1 MQRRGMLFSLES
13 KHTWYLPPSLTF
25 WVWHLFVNLWR
36 HKSIFLGCSGPRRM
50 ILRVLK
56 LIDARSLYFC
66 CLQGPKEL
74 FSFSILLLKVKR
86 FSLFLLISS
95 FSLEVQ
101 RTRQPFY
108 GSSTARSLEFDV
120 FLESPFLSY
129 AVHMLF
135 DAYYR

>member
-1 MQRRGMLFSLES
+1 MLFSGES
-13 KHTWYLPPSLTF
+13 KHTWHLQPSLTF
-25 WVWHLFVNLWR
+25 WVWHLFENLWR
-36 HKSIFLGCSGPRRM
+36 HRTIFLGCFSPETM

-66 CLQGPKEL
+66 YLQRPEEQ
-74 FSFSILLLKVKR
+74 SFCSILLLKIKR

-108 GSSTARSLEFDV
+108 GSSTARSLEFDI
-120 FLESPFLSY
+120 FLESPSLSY
-129 AVHMLF
+129 TVHMLF